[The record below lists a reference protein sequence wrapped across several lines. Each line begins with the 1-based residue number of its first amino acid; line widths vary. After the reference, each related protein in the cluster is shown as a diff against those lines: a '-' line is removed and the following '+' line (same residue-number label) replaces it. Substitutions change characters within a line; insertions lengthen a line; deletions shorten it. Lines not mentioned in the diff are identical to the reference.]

1 MSLTDKLLKLNIDFE
16 KIGYWSQSH
25 MLSQGG
31 DPGHRSENG
40 APVSFRSSGNLKLAS
55 RYL

>member
-1 MSLTDKLLKLNIDFE
+1 MSLADKLQKLNIDFE
-16 KIGYWSQSH
+16 NVGYWSQSH

-31 DPGHRSENG
+31 GLGHRSENG
-40 APVSFRSSGNLKLAS
+40 APVSFRSSGNSKLTS

>member
-40 APVSFRSSGNLKLAS
+40 APVSFRSFGNLKLAS